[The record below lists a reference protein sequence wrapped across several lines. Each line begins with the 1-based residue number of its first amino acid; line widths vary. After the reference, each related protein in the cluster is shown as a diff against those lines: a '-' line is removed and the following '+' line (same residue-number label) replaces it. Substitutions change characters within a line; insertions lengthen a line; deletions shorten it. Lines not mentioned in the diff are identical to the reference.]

1 MAENSLVYSNAR
13 VKTLENGL
21 LTVEKFNRMVFADN
35 LDEGIKILLE
45 NNYGGGVIV
54 ENNQFDKI
62 LSEEDRLLSEFVLE
76 CMPKNS
82 GMELFL
88 MTNDYHNAKA
98 CCKAKYSGIEV
109 ESMLAPNGL
118 IDAQLLKQSIFSDKY
133 DTLDKTMSDALITI
147 DIAFANGNRSPRLID
162 ATLDKA
168 MYKKAYE
175 IAKKTKNK
183 SIIDYWKSSA
193 DFANISAFK
202 RCRRVE
208 ENIDFFKSGFVDG
221 GELSISF
228 FESIFEVDNET
239 ISEKFKYTTYKNVV
253 GNLFESGDFIE
264 FERHRDNYLLNIFKE
279 KKNDIFTI
287 SPIAGYY
294 VAKKIEIKVAR
305 MILICLKNNI
315 EKSEIKKRLRDYYA

>member
-1 MAENSLVYSNAR
+1 MADNSLVYSNAR

-21 LTVEKFNRMVFADN
+21 LTVEKFNRMVFSDN
-35 LDEGIKILLE
+35 LDEGVKVLFE
-45 NNYGGGVIV
+45 NNYGGGIIV
-54 ENNQFDKI
+54 ENNDFDKL
-62 LSEEDRLLSEFVLE
+62 LSEEDRLLSVFVKE

-82 GMELFL
+82 GMESFL
-88 MTNDYHNAKA
+88 ITNDYHNAKA

-109 ESMLAPNGL
+109 ESMLAPDGQ
-118 IDAQLLKQSIFSDKY
+118 IDAQMLKQAIFSDKY
-133 DTLDKTMSDALITI
+133 DALDKTMSDALLSI

-168 MYKKAYE
+168 MFKKVNE

-193 DFANISAFK
+193 DFANISSFK
-202 RCRRVE
+202 RCRKVNE
-208 ENIDFFKSGFVDG
+208 SLEFYKEGFVDG
-221 GELSISF
+221 GELPISF
-228 FESIFEVDNET
+228 FESIFESDNDA

-253 GNLFESGDFIE
+253 GNLFDNGDFIE
-264 FERHRDNYLLNIFKE
+264 FERHRDNFLLNIFKE

-294 VAKKIEIKVAR
+294 VAKKTEIKVAR
-305 MILICLKNNI
+305 MILICLKNNV
-315 EKSEIKKRLRDYYA
+315 EKGEIKKRLRDYYA